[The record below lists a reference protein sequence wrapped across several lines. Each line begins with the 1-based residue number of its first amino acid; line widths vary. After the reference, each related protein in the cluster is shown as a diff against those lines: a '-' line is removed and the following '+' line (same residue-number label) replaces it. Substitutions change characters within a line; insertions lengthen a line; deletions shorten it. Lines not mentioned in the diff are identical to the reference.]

1 LRKSK
6 EEAVAEALLQCN
18 VLPIKTVARNL
29 ACDYPHYF
37 KGVEA
42 ARSALR
48 FKRGANGDHNRGRMG
63 ITEPQLSTI
72 AEGLA
77 KYKGVRQVTE
87 TPLLIDSDK
96 LLVLSDIH
104 FPYQD
109 DTALGTALEYGQKY
123 GPDHIHLN
131 GDIIDF
137 YGCSRFNKDPRA
149 IPIYRELEIANQF
162 LDDLQAWFPNA
173 TISFKYGNHEIRLG
187 EYIRNNAAAIE
198 GMKGVTVHEQLGLD
212 ERGIE
217 WRKIELAYA
226 GKLTIMHGH
235 ERKTPFNN
243 IVNPSTT
250 LLRWAFDQVIL
261 GHHHQTSE
269 IVRRKVRGELLGA
282 WSTGCLCG
290 LRPEYDAHNLTHN
303 HGFATVDF
311 DTDGAF
317 EVNNHK
323 IIDGRVR

>member
-1 LRKSK
+1 MLTKT
-6 EEAVAEALLQCN
+6 EVLAEALTLCEEMPVQ
-18 VLPIKTVARNL
+18 TVARRIHQLN
-29 ACDYPHYF
+29 PGMF
-37 KGVEA
+37 KDVDA
-42 ARSALR
+42 ARSAIR
-48 FKRGANGDHNRGRMG
+48 YQRGANGDRNRAKAG
-63 ITEPQLSTI
+63 ITEPKLSTI
-72 AEGLA
+72 REGLT
-77 KYKGVRQVTE
+77 KYRGIKQVTE
-87 TPLLIDSDK
+87 APLVIDPTK

-109 DTALGTALEYGQKY
+109 DVALGTALEYGQKY
-123 GPDHIHLN
+123 QPDHIHLN

-162 LDDLQAWFPNA
+162 LDDLKAWFPDA
-173 TISFKYGNHEIRLG
+173 TITFKYGNHEIRLG

-212 ERGIE
+212 DRGIE
-217 WRKIELAYA
+217 WRKIELVYA